1 MFKIVL
7 INVCDAGKGIG
18 GKFSAGAREV
28 GRRARDIGKERARYR
43 EGGASDFPLP
53 LEHLLRELIF
63 HQYQT
68 LFFKSRVAVYRLHI
82 FLGSMYWWVENAPS
96 PRC

>member
-1 MFKIVL
+1 MYVTQ
-7 INVCDAGKGIG
+7 
-18 GKFSAGAREV
+18 
-28 GRRARDIGKERARYR
+28 GRGLRGNFLLARARYR
-43 EGGASDFPLP
+43 ERGASDFPLP

-82 FLGSMYWWVENAPS
+82 FLGSMYWWVENSPS